1 MKNQSEFFVH
11 LQKDGV
17 TESFGPGE
25 DIPAWAASKINNP
38 YVSGKQ
44 DSEDEPVVDE
54 PKVAVNDG
62 DDEAPKTRRGRARS

>member
-25 DIPAWAASKINNP
+25 DIPAWAAGKIDNP
-38 YVSGKQ
+38 YVSGKK
-44 DSEDEPVVDE
+44 DSEDEVPVDE
-54 PKVAVNDG
+54 PKVAVDD
-62 DDEAPKTRRGRARS
+62 DDEAPKPRRGRARS